1 MIMWLSETS
10 TGTIILDITTI
21 FLLTGMIV
29 FTSLYRKRGFVSDRI
44 YFCMIIA
51 DIVAALTDG
60 LNYFFLESPLSSKGA
75 LITAGDTVFSIAFE
89 VIMFM
94 MVLFWDYRLREDKK
108 HTVKF
113 VKIAVWPC
121 VLTIIMILGNLFG
134 GYLFYF
140 DKVSGS
146 YVYAVWYDLIY
157 VAVVI
162 YVGIML
168 VQIFKKDKRTFI
180 IFLLAIGCRILLRNV
195 LRDVSSTPFIIAI
208 LLVFFHIQ
216 EMNENYYKE
225 VEG

>member
-1 MIMWLSETS
+1 MWLSETS

-29 FTSLYRKRGFVSDRI
+29 FTSLYRKRGLLSDKI
-44 YFCMIIA
+44 YFCMIVA

-60 LNYFFLESPLSSKGA
+60 LNYFLVESPYTLKGSF
-75 LITAGDTVFSIAFE
+75 ITAGDTAFSIAFE
-89 VIMFM
+89 IIMFM
-94 MVLFWDYRLREDKK
+94 MVLFWDYRLRENKK
-108 HTVKF
+108 HTMRF
-113 VKIAVWPC
+113 FKIAVWPC
-121 VLTIIMILGNLFG
+121 VLSIIMILGNLYW

-140 DKVSGS
+140 DKVTNS
-146 YVYAVWYDLIY
+146 YVYAKWYDLIY

-168 VQIFKKDKRTFI
+168 IQIFKKDKRTFI
-180 IFLLAIGCRILLRNV
+180 IFLIAIGCRILLRNV
-195 LRDVSSTPFIIAI
+195 LRDVSSTAFIIAI

-225 VEG
+225 VEE

>member
-1 MIMWLSETS
+1 MWLSETS

-21 FLLTGMIV
+21 FILAGMIV
-29 FTSLYRKRGFVSDRI
+29 FTSLYRKRGLLSDRI
-44 YFCMIIA
+44 YFYMIVA

-60 LNYFFLESPLSSKGA
+60 INFFLLDSPYSAKGA
-75 LITAGDTVFSIAFE
+75 FIMSGDTVFSIAFE

-94 MVLFWDYRLREDKK
+94 MVLYWDYRLRENKK
-108 HTVKF
+108 HTVRF
-113 VKIAVWPC
+113 VKIAAWPC
-121 VLTIIMILGNLFG
+121 VLSIIMILGNIYW
-134 GYLFYF
+134 GYLFYV
-140 DKVSGS
+140 DKATDS
-146 YVYAVWYDLIY
+146 YVYARWYDLIY

-180 IFLLAIGCRILLRNV
+180 IFVLAIGCRILLRNV
-195 LRDVSSTPFIIAI
+195 LRDISSTPFIIAI